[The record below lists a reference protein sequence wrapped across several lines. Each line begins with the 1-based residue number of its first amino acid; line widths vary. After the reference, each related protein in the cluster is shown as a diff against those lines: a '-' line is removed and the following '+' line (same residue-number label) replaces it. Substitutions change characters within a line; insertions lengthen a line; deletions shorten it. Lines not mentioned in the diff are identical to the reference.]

1 MNDQLEPAQRKRFL
15 STISREGERLRE
27 LVDDI
32 LDLQRFRAG
41 FVGNQVEGVDIS
53 LLLHEVANLFNE
65 TSKEHSV
72 EVECAPEV
80 GLMLGDSSKIHR
92 ALKNL
97 VANAIKYSPDGG
109 VIRLSASLINDNRSV
124 RISVED
130 SGLGVPEEA
139 REHLF
144 DRFFR
149 VCQPEV
155 KNLSGAGIGLTL
167 VREIARMH
175 GGSIWFDSVH
185 GQGST
190 FNLDLPVD
198 GMQSSEEALQ

>member
-1 MNDQLEPAQRKRFL
+1 MA
-15 STISREGERLRE
+15 S
-27 LVDDI
+27 
-32 LDLQRFRAG
+32 
-41 FVGNQVEGVDIS
+41 
-53 LLLHEVANLFNE
+53 
-65 TSKEHSV
+65 
-72 EVECAPEV
+72 
-80 GLMLGDSSKIHR
+80 MGDK
-92 ALKNL
+92 
-97 VANAIKYSPDGG
+97 
-109 VIRLSASLINDNRSV
+109 
-124 RISVED
+124 
-130 SGLGVPEEA
+130 LGVPEEA

-185 GQGST
+185 GKGST